1 MRRGWGSLRVATR
14 IARRDALRA
23 KGRTALVAVLVGLPV
38 MAGSAAAVI
47 LNSQQPSS
55 ATYVQWHLGDA
66 AQALIGFDVGTG
78 LSQDPSGET
87 FGSTGGSGRKTPLA
101 DYETALRA
109 ALPGGDSL
117 VRVERGV
124 VGLSTSARAVQEL
137 PATEMP
143 FEGGLAGVA
152 PVADGAFPTGPGEV
166 ALRANLAVQLGIG
179 IGDTV
184 TLAPYGG
191 KSVTAIVT
199 GILALTHAGP
209 DVVGAPGS
217 LFPVAGPGLV
227 TAEWYVTGPAP
238 VRWPDVLA
246 INAIGSTVTSRA
258 VVLDPPARSEVPYW
272 RDHGQTSG
280 PSSATLAL
288 GGAVAAIALLETVL
302 LIGPAFAVSARRSEH
317 QLALLAAAGA
327 ERRTLRQVVLQTGLV
342 TGVGASALGAGL
354 GVAIAAG
361 IRAVLI
367 ARDNLFTL
375 PDFRVPIPVI
385 AGFVAL
391 GSLVGVAAAWFPAR
405 RASRVDVVAVLGGR
419 RTEARLRRRVPI
431 AGVVVFAAGT
441 VAAFAGAITS
451 QWPLLLGGVVA
462 VDLGVVAASGGLL
475 SVAGRLAPRLGV
487 AGRLALRDAARQRGR
502 SAPAV
507 AAVLAAIAG
516 MVAGVTFIDSM
527 RARDELLW
535 RPYSAEGVVAVS
547 IPAAS
552 IPAVSVPGAS
562 STGYDEERGR
572 EATESA
578 VRTTLPVTGIVPV
591 LFTAPIPGRVPDGAT
606 FDLGTQ
612 IPPDK
617 QCPLDTGRVRGDAEI
632 QVAMQDPRCTNAISS
647 WGGQTI
653 WTREHPLA
661 VLVDDGTV
669 VAALGLPG
677 AQDAVDALKAGKAVV
692 NSEQEVWP
700 DGTAHLQMGYFL
712 TNPAPVHTELGT
724 ASVPAVAVPQLG
736 PRYTLILPPSAL
748 PTLGLTSQMVGFVA
762 PTSRLATDAE
772 EAAAGAAVAAIGSN
786 ARLSIERGAPSSP
799 NLAVLTLVLAALL
812 VGLAAT
818 GIAVALAAAES
829 RADLATLSAVGASP
843 RMRRRFAAAQ
853 AGVISVI
860 GVGMGIGAGLVL
872 GRVLMLAEKARY
884 APDNL
889 VWPVVTP
896 WSALAAIGF
905 GLPLFAM
912 AGAYLLTRSRLPM
925 VRRIAA

>member
-1 MRRGWGSLRVATR
+1 MRQWWGSLRLATR

-55 ATYVQWHLGDA
+55 ARYVQWHLGDA
-66 AQALIGFDVGTG
+66 AQALIGSSGGGG
-78 LSQDPSGET
+78 LSQDPSGEMVV
-87 FGSTGGSGRKTPLA
+87 SLGGSGRETPLA
-101 DYETALRA
+101 EYETALRA
-109 ALPGGDSL
+109 ALPDGDAL
-117 VRVERGV
+117 VRVGQGM
-124 VGLSTSARAVQEL
+124 VGLSTSERAVPEL
-137 PATEMP
+137 LATEMP

-152 PVADGAFPTGPGEV
+152 PVADGAFPTGAGEV
-166 ALRANLAVQLGIG
+166 ALRANLAVRLGIG

-184 TLAPYGG
+184 TLAPSGR
-191 KSVTAIVT
+191 KPVTAVVT

-209 DVVGAPGS
+209 VVVGAPGT
-217 LFPVAGPGLV
+217 LFPAPDTAGPGLV
-227 TAEWYVTGPAP
+227 TAEWYVSGPAP

-246 INAIGSTVTSRA
+246 INAIGSVVTSRA

-272 RDHGQTSG
+272 RDYGQPSG
-280 PSSATLAL
+280 PSSETLAL
-288 GGAVAAIALLETVL
+288 WGAVAAIALLESVL
-302 LIGPAFAVSARRSEH
+302 LIGPAFAVGARRSEH
-317 QLALLAAAGA
+317 QLALLSAAGA
-327 ERRTLRQVVLQTGLV
+327 ERHTLRSVVLQTGLV
-342 TGVGASALGAGL
+342 TGAAAAALGAGL

-361 IRAVLI
+361 IRAFI
-367 ARDNLFTL
+367 RNQGDLFAL
-375 PDFRVPIPVI
+375 PDLRVPIPAIV
-385 AGFVAL
+385 GFAAL
-391 GSLVGVAAAWFPAR
+391 GAVVGVGAAWFPAH
-405 RASRVDVVAVLGGR
+405 RAARLDVVAVLGGR
-419 RTEARLRRRVPI
+419 RTEARLRRGVPI

-451 QWPLLLGGVVA
+451 RWPLLLGGVVA

-516 MVAGVTFIDSM
+516 MVAGVTFVDSM
-527 RARDELLW
+527 RARDELRW
-535 RPYSAEGVVAVS
+535 RPSSAEGVVAVS
-547 IPAAS
+547 FPAAL
-552 IPAVSVPGAS
+552 
-562 STGYDEERGR
+562 STGYNEERGR
-572 EATESA
+572 KAAESA

-606 FDLGTQ
+606 FDLGRQ

-617 QCPLDTGRVRGDAEI
+617 QCPLFTDRVLSDAEI
-632 QVAMQDPRCTNAISS
+632 QVARQDPRCAYEMDD
-647 WGGQTI
+647 WAGQTT
-653 WTREHPLA
+653 WTREHPRA
-661 VLVDDGTV
+661 VLVDDGTI

-677 AQDAVDALKAGKAVV
+677 SQDAVDALRAGKAVV
-692 NSEQEVWP
+692 SSEQTLWP
-700 DGTAHLQMGYFL
+700 DGTTRLQMGYS
-712 TNPAPVHTELGT
+712 TPDAQAYTDLGT

-748 PTLGLTSQMVGFVA
+748 PTLGLTSQMVGLVA

-772 EAAAGAAVAAIGSN
+772 EAAAVAAIGSD
-786 ARLSIERGAPSSP
+786 ARLYIERGAPSSP

-829 RADLATLSAVGASP
+829 RADLATLGAVGASP

-896 WSALAAIGF
+896 WSELGAIGI
-905 GLPLFAM
+905 GLPLITM
-912 AGAYLLTRSRLPM
+912 LGAFLLTRSRLPM

>member
-1 MRRGWGSLRVATR
+1 MRQWWGSLRLATR

-38 MAGSAAAVI
+38 LAGSAAAVI
-47 LNSQQPSS
+47 LHSEEPTS
-55 ATYVQWHLGDA
+55 ATYARWHLGDE
-66 AQALIGFDVGTG
+66 AQALIGSSYGVDLTQTPRGDG
-78 LSQDPSGET
+78 AESQGSANEAPLS
-87 FGSTGGSGRKTPLA
+87 
-101 DYETALRA
+101 DYERSLQAV
-109 ALPGGDSL
+109 LPEGDAL
-117 VRVERGV
+117 VRVLRGT
-124 VGLSTSARAVQEL
+124 VGLSTSEQGVREAF

-143 FEGGLAGVA
+143 RQQGLAGIDE
-152 PVADGAFPTGPGEV
+152 VADGAFPAGPGEV
-166 ALRANLAVQLGIG
+166 ALAPDLAKRLGIR
-179 IGDTV
+179 IGDAV
-184 TLAPYGG
+184 TLAPTGG
-191 KSVTAIVT
+191 EPVTAAVT
-199 GILALTHAGP
+199 GVLAPAPIGP
-209 DVVGAPGS
+209 EVVAAPGW
-217 LFPVAGPGLV
+217 LFRAPDTASSG
-227 TAEWYVTGPAP
+227 TAWAEWYVTGPTP
-238 VRWPDVLA
+238 VTWRNVLA
-246 INAIGSTVTSRA
+246 INHVGSIVTSRA
-258 VVLDPPARSEVPYW
+258 VLLEPPDRSEVPYW
-272 RDHGQTSG
+272 STGYGSPD
-280 PSSATLAL
+280 PSSKTLSLWA
-288 GGAVAAIALLETVL
+288 AVAAIALLETVL
-302 LIGPAFAVSARRSEH
+302 LVGPAFAVSARRSER

-327 ERRTLRQVVLQTGLV
+327 ERRTLRHVVLQTGLV
-342 TGVGASALGAGL
+342 TGLAASLIGAGL

-361 IRAVLI
+361 IRAVMR
-367 ARDNLFTL
+367 AQGTLFVL
-375 PDFRVPIPVI
+375 PDLRVPIPAL
-385 AGFVAL
+385 AGLVAL
-391 GSLVGVAAAWFPAR
+391 GAVIGVGAAWFPAH
-405 RASRVDVVAVLGGR
+405 RAARLDVVAVLGGR
-419 RTEARLRRRVPI
+419 RTETRLRRGVPI

-451 QWPLLLGGVVA
+451 RWPLLLGGVVA
-462 VDLGVVAASGGLL
+462 VDLGVIAASGALL

-547 IPAAS
+547 IP
-552 IPAVSVPGAS
+552 GAS

-572 EATESA
+572 KATESA

-606 FDLGTQ
+606 FELGTQ

-617 QCPLDTGRVRGDAEI
+617 QCPLFADRVLSDAEI
-632 QVAMQDPRCTNAISS
+632 QVARQDPRCPYEMGDWT
-647 WGGQTI
+647 GQTI
-653 WTREHPLA
+653 WTSEHPNA
-661 VLVDDGTV
+661 VLVDDGTI

-677 AQDAVDALKAGKAVV
+677 SQDAVDALRAGKAVV
-692 NSEQEVWP
+692 NSEQALWP
-700 DGTAHLQMGYFL
+700 DGTTRLQAGYWS
-712 TNPAPVHTELGT
+712 TTTDAQAYTDLGT

-748 PTLGLTSQMVGFVA
+748 PTLGLTSQMVGLVA

-772 EAAAGAAVAAIGSN
+772 EAAAVAAIGSD
-786 ARLSIERGAPSSP
+786 ARLYIERGAPSSP

-829 RADLATLSAVGASP
+829 RADLATLGAVGASP

-896 WSALAAIGF
+896 WSELGAIGI
-905 GLPLFAM
+905 GLPLITM
-912 AGAYLLTRSRLPM
+912 LGAFLLTRSRLPM

>member
-1 MRRGWGSLRVATR
+1 MRQWLGSLRVATR

-66 AQALIGFDVGTG
+66 AQALIGSFAGGGV
-78 LSQDPSGET
+78 SQVPSGET
-87 FGSTGGSGRKTPLA
+87 FIHSSGGSGHETPLA
-101 DYETALRA
+101 EYETELRA
-109 ALPGGDSL
+109 ALPDGDEL
-117 VRVERGV
+117 VRVGQGM
-124 VGLSTSARAVQEL
+124 VGLSTSGRAVPKL
-137 PATEMP
+137 LATEMP
-143 FEGGLAGVA
+143 SEGGLAGVA
-152 PVADGAFPTGPGEV
+152 PLADGAFPTGPGEV
-166 ALRANLAVQLGIG
+166 ALRASLAVRLGIG

-184 TLAPYGG
+184 TLAPSGG
-191 KSVTAIVT
+191 KPVPAVVT
-199 GILALTHAGP
+199 GILALTYAGP
-209 DVVGAPGS
+209 VVVGAPGS
-217 LFPVAGPGLV
+217 LFPAPDTAGPGLV
-227 TAEWYVTGPAP
+227 TAEWYVTGPTA

-246 INAIGSTVTSRA
+246 INAIGSVVTSRA

-272 RDHGQTSG
+272 RDHGQLFG
-280 PSSATLAL
+280 PSSEKLAL
-288 GGAVAAIALLETVL
+288 GGAVAAIALLETIL
-302 LIGPAFAVSARRSEH
+302 LIGPAFAVGARRSEH

-327 ERRTLRQVVLQTGLV
+327 ERRTLRSVVLQTGLV
-342 TGVGASALGAGL
+342 TGAAAAALGAGL

-361 IRAVLI
+361 IRAVI
-367 ARDNLFTL
+367 RNQGDLFAL
-375 PDFRVPIPVI
+375 PDLRVPIPAIV
-385 AGFVAL
+385 GFAAL
-391 GSLVGVAAAWFPAR
+391 GAVVGVGAAWFPAH
-405 RASRVDVVAVLGGR
+405 RAARVDVVAVLGGR

-431 AGVVVFAAGT
+431 AGAVVFAAGT

-451 QWPLLLGGVVA
+451 RWPLLLGGVVA

-527 RARDELLW
+527 RARDELRW
-535 RPYSAEGVVAVS
+535 RPSSAEGVVAVS

-552 IPAVSVPGAS
+552 GIGFDAEPGRKA
-562 STGYDEERGR
+562 
-572 EATESA
+572 AESA

-591 LFTAPIPGRVPDGAT
+591 LITAPIPGRIPDGAT
-606 FDLGTQ
+606 FDLARQ
-612 IPPDK
+612 IAPDK
-617 QCPLDTGRVRGDAEI
+617 QCPLDTGLVQGDAEI
-632 QVAMQDPRCTNAISS
+632 QVAWQDPRCAYQMDDWT
-647 WGGQTI
+647 GQTV
-653 WTREHPLA
+653 WNRDYPRA
-661 VLVDDGTV
+661 VLVDDGTI

-677 AQDAVDALKAGKAVV
+677 SQDAVDALRAGKAVV
-692 NSEQEVWP
+692 NSEQALWP
-700 DGTAHLQMGYFL
+700 DGTTRLQMGYFL
-712 TNPAPVHTELGT
+712 TKPAPAHTELGT

-748 PTLGLTSQMVGFVA
+748 PTLGLTTQTVGFVA

-786 ARLSIERGAPSSP
+786 ASLYIERGAPNSP
-799 NLAVLTLVLAALL
+799 SLAVLTLVLAALL

-829 RADLATLSAVGASP
+829 RADLATLGAVGASP

-872 GRVLMLAEKARY
+872 GRVLMLAEKARI

-889 VWPVVTP
+889 VWPIVTP
-896 WSALAAIGF
+896 WSELGAIGF
-905 GLPLFAM
+905 GLPLLAM